1 MLPMA
6 IYRNKSARK
15 NILTSNERGN
25 VLIYTLLLLVL
36 LTIIGLSAA
45 QTASVDIQVSGNY
58 MIHKKNFYKAEGAAM
73 DAIQRMEGVDL
84 DSVAPGWI
92 SIPTTE
98 TETNSFLSETSADS
112 KWLTGSVFTGGAQA
126 EESYIDTD
134 HTKFVVLSEGVIHTG
149 ESLDMTKSK
158 IYQYKVFGR
167 CEEYRGKSIIEVGY
181 RKVQ

>member
-1 MLPMA
+1 MVPIEKYDNRSKVENVFVA
-6 IYRNKSARK
+6 
-15 NILTSNERGN
+15 NERGN

-45 QTASVDIQVSGNY
+45 QTATVDIQVSGNH

-84 DSVAPGWI
+84 DSASPGWI
-92 SIPTTE
+92 STPATE
-98 TETNSFLSETSADS
+98 IETGNFLSETGGDA
-112 KWLTGSVFTGGAQA
+112 KWLTGSTFTGGAQA

-134 HTKFVVLSEGVIHTG
+134 HAKFVVLSEGVIHTG

-167 CEEYRGKSIIEVGY
+167 CEQYRGKSTIEVGY